1 MVKLSRPLTLQDALQ
16 AALDFEAVTAA
27 DQPAPTQHRS
37 YVREVQ
43 QERPYRKP
51 YGRTSAADDNMD
63 IRQMLQMILE
73 KLDRNTDRRSEA
85 KGRIKAESTC
95 WGCGEVGHYRDRCP
109 MNEDQRR
116 SAVRDAEGPS
126 SEN

>member
-1 MVKLSRPLTLQDALQ
+1 MVKLSRPITLQDALQ

-27 DQPAPTQHRS
+27 DQPAPNQHRS

-43 QERPYRKP
+43 QERPYRKA
-51 YGRTSAADDNMD
+51 YGRLSTADYDAD
-63 IRQMLQMILE
+63 IRQMFMALME
-73 KLDRNTDRRSEA
+73 KLDRNMDRRSETR
-85 KGRIKAESTC
+85 GRHKTESTC
-95 WGCGEVGHYRDRCP
+95 WRCGEVGHYRDRCP

-116 SAVRDAEGPS
+116 SAVRDAAGPS